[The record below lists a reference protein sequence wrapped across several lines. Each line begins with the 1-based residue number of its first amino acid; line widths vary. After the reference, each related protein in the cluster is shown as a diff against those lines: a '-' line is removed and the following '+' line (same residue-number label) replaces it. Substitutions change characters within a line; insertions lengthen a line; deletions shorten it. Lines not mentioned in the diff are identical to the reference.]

1 MQGTTHLTFGLGL
14 GLALGILFEA
24 PYDVCTVD
32 IIGVS
37 LGALFPDIDSEG
49 LIAHPGELL
58 SVKNK
63 NIRTALNSLG
73 SGLSKTITKFAK
85 HRGFFHWPF
94 NALLFIFY
102 GMFFGSPFAFYF
114 GMGYLSHCFLDS
126 FNNQGIPIFAPFDL
140 KKYHIASIKY
150 GGFGEKIFLISFA
163 LLIILFMKNDLINYF
178 NIAMQK

>member
-24 PYDVCTVD
+24 PYDVSTVD

-49 LIAHPGELL
+49 LIAHPGKLL

-102 GMFFGSPFAFYF
+102 
-114 GMGYLSHCFLDS
+114 
-126 FNNQGIPIFAPFDL
+126 
-140 KKYHIASIKY
+140 
-150 GGFGEKIFLISFA
+150 
-163 LLIILFMKNDLINYF
+163 
-178 NIAMQK
+178 